1 MTDERDDERRAPST
15 ALEVH
20 ARHADFVWSTL
31 YRLGVPSADRAD
43 VLQEVFLVV
52 HRRVAD
58 FDGRSKVTT
67 WLYSICVRVVSGWR
81 RTRRRRPEVPTV
93 EHLDAPFAATQ
104 ESSVSARE
112 ARVEVARALDG
123 LDVEKRAVFVMF
135 ELEDLSCAE
144 IAEIVGVPV
153 GTVHSRLHAARAEFA
168 ACVRAGRRSAR

>member
-1 MTDERDDERRAPST
+1 
-15 ALEVH
+15 
-20 ARHADFVWSTL
+20 
-31 YRLGVPSADRAD
+31 
-43 VLQEVFLVV
+43 
-52 HRRVAD
+52 
-58 FDGRSKVTT
+58 
-67 WLYSICVRVVSGWR
+67 
-81 RTRRRRPEVPTV
+81 V